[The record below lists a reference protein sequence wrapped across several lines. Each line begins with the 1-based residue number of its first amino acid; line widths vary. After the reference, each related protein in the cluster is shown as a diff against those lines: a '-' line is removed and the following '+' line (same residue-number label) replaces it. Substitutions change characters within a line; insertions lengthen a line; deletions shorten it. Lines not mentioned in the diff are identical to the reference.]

1 MAAPAAPRG
10 PSRIPPEE
18 PEMRLP
24 ILAAPLL
31 ALAIAACD
39 SGGGY
44 IPYVPGPGFTQLLE
58 VSLELPDSAPV
69 KVGEWVTM
77 HATRESGPWV
87 LQDSTMTEEPRCEEI
102 SPIIEEWEAAGK
114 VEWRVEPEGRVN
126 YSVPGPP
133 NFDRQIRFNQPG
145 RYRVWAVS
153 DGCGAEF
160 ESNRVEVTVR

>member
-1 MAAPAAPRG
+1 
-10 PSRIPPEE
+10 
-18 PEMRLP
+18 MR
-24 ILAAPLL
+24 PLL
-31 ALAIAACD
+31 ARLLLTALPLVACENGD
-39 SGGGY
+39 GGY
-44 IPYVPGPGFTQLLE
+44 VPYVPAPGFAQRME
-58 VSLELPDSAPV
+58 VTLELPDSAPV
-69 KVGEWVTM
+69 AVGAWVTM

-87 LQDSTMTEEPRCEEI
+87 LRDSTMTEEPACEEI
-102 SPIIEEWEAAGK
+102 SPITQEYEVAGK

>member
-1 MAAPAAPRG
+1 
-10 PSRIPPEE
+10 
-18 PEMRLP
+18 MRLP

-58 VSLELPDSAPV
+58 ISLELPDSAPV

-114 VEWRVEPEGRVN
+114 VEWRVEPEGQVN
-126 YSVPGPP
+126 YSPLGAGGT
-133 NFDRQIRFNQPG
+133 RQIKFNQPG
-145 RYRVWAVS
+145 RYRVWATS
-153 DGCGAEF
+153 EGCGEPF
-160 ESNRVEVTVR
+160 LSNQVDVTVR